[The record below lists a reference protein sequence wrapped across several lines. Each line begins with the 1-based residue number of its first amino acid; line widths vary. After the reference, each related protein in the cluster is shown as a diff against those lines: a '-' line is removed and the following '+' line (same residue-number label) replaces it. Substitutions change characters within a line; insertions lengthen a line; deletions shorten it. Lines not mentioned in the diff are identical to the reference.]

1 MASGLRPVCIWLAQ
15 RTGRGNLRLVA
26 KYLAAVLDAD
36 SRGAEVV
43 LSITVGSLCSPLEI
57 SRRSDTVDMNGK
69 KKKINSEICSILNF
83 SFFFPVDTAN
93 LINSLMI

>member
-43 LSITVGSLCSPLEI
+43 LSITVGSLCSPSEI
-57 SRRSDTVDMNGK
+57 NSRFDTVDMNGK
-69 KKKINSEICSILNF
+69 KKKKNQQ
-83 SFFFPVDTAN
+83 
-93 LINSLMI
+93 